1 MGVSNHSLPP
11 RRRIFYGWWVL
22 LAASLAAFCVT
33 GAGPFTLTVLIK
45 PMTEDLSWS
54 QSQLLGAL
62 TTAALL
68 SAVVAPFLGRFV
80 DRHGARASVTLS
92 LFLLGAMLVVT
103 AHISALWQ
111 FYLVYTLGLGIA
123 MAGVWQVGSPTL
135 AARWFIRKRGIAYA
149 VIAVAMS
156 GIPFALVAQSILDLS
171 DWRWVW
177 RIMGLF
183 VIAVPAPLAWLVI
196 RNRPEDR
203 GLQPDGGVSRPSV
216 AERQEV
222 PGERGSRVRDV
233 AEISWT
239 LKEASRTRTFWLL
252 IGSLSI
258 LGFPGSGV
266 LTVMHPYFTDLGV
279 SSGTA
284 AVLVNFYGFTGL
296 SGGVIGGILVQRW
309 SAPALR
315 VPFIVTYA
323 VSLALF
329 VLVGSSPSVLLLYL
343 SLVPLGITFTGLFLI
358 STQLWA
364 DYYGR
369 REIGSILGLY
379 SLTRSV
385 PTALGALISA
395 GVYDLTGSY
404 RPAFTIYVGLCLVAA
419 VGLFFAKPPRKTES
433 READSL

>member
-1 MGVSNHSLPP
+1 MGVSTHSLL
-11 RRRIFYGWWVL
+11 RRRKVFYGWWVL
-22 LAASLAAFCVT
+22 LAASLGAFCVT

-54 QSQLLGAL
+54 QSELLGAL

-68 SAVVAPFLGRFV
+68 SAVVAPFLGRLV

-92 LFLLGAMLVVT
+92 LFLLGAMLAVT

-111 FYLVYTLGLGIA
+111 FYLVYTLGLGVA
-123 MAGVWQVGSPTL
+123 MSGVWQVGSAAL

-156 GIPFALVAQSILDLS
+156 GVPFALVAQSILDLS

-177 RIMGLF
+177 RIIGLF
-183 VIAVPAPLAWLVI
+183 VIAVPTPLAWLVI
-196 RNRPEDR
+196 RNSPEDR
-203 GLQPDGGVSRPSV
+203 GLQPDGGVSRPLV
-216 AERQEV
+216 AEQQQV
-222 PGERGSRVRDV
+222 PRERDPRVGGV
-233 AEISWT
+233 AEVSWT

-252 IGSLSI
+252 NGSLSM

-266 LTVMHPYFTDLGV
+266 LTAMHPYFTDLGV

-296 SGGVIGGILVQRW
+296 LGAVIGGMLIQRW
-309 SAPALR
+309 SARALR
-315 VPFIVTYA
+315 VPYIVTYA
-323 VSLALF
+323 VALALF

-343 SLVPLGITFTGLFLI
+343 SLTSLGITFTGLFLI
-358 STQLWA
+358 SNQVWA

-369 REIGSILGLY
+369 REIGSILGLH
-379 SLTRSV
+379 SLARSV
-385 PTALGALISA
+385 PMALGALISA
-395 GVYDLTGSY
+395 GVHDLTGSY

-419 VGLFFAKPPRKTES
+419 VGLFFAKPPRKMES

>member
-1 MGVSNHSLPP
+1 MGVSNHSLLG
-11 RRRIFYGWWVL
+11 RRRVFYGWWVL

-68 SAVVAPFLGRFV
+68 SAVAAPFFGRLV

-111 FYLVYTLGLGIA
+111 FYLVYTLGMGIA
-123 MAGVWQVGSPTL
+123 RAAVWQVGAATL

-196 RNRPEDR
+196 RNSPEDR
-203 GLQPDGGVSRPSV
+203 GLQPDGRVSRPSV
-216 AERQEV
+216 AEQQEV
-222 PGERGSRVRDV
+222 PRERGPRVGGV
-233 AEISWT
+233 TEVNWT

-252 IGSLSI
+252 NVSLSM
-258 LGFPGSGV
+258 LSFPGVGV
-266 LTVMHPYFTDLGV
+266 LTAMHPYFTDLGV
-279 SSGTA
+279 SPGTA

-296 SGGVIGGILVQRW
+296 SGAVIGGILVQRW
-309 SAPALR
+309 SARALR
-315 VPFIVTYA
+315 VPYLVTYA
-323 VSLALF
+323 VALALF

-343 SLVPLGITFTGLFLI
+343 SLVPLGLIFTGLFLI
-358 STQLWA
+358 STQIWA

-369 REIGSILGLY
+369 REIGSILGLH
-379 SLTRSV
+379 SLVRSV
-385 PTALGALISA
+385 PMALGGLISA
-395 GVYDLTGSY
+395 GVHDLTGSY

-419 VGLFFAKPPRKTES
+419 VGLFFAKPPRKRES
-433 READSL
+433 QEADSP